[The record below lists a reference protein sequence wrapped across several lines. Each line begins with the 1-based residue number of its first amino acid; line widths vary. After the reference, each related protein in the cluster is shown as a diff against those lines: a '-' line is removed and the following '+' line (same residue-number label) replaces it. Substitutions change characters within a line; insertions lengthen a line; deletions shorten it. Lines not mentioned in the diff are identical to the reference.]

1 MDLTARHNP
10 MTLSF
15 YPPTAS
21 SSSGRAITAATGA
34 DEVSCAIALDAD
46 TLFRAQDAQYRRAL
60 PNDWL
65 ARRSA
70 YRSLITTAST
80 SLKLLDGL
88 RIGRKQRE
96 RARDLVER
104 FASEEH

>member
-1 MDLTARHNP
+1 

-15 YPPTAS
+15 YPPTTS
-21 SSSGRAITAATGA
+21 SSSGRASTASRA
-34 DEVSCAIALDAD
+34 DEATSANATDSDVI
-46 TLFRAQDAQYRRAL
+46 FRVQDAQYRRAL

-70 YRSLITTAST
+70 YRSLVTTAST
-80 SLKLLDGL
+80 SLRLLDGL

-104 FASEEH
+104 FASSEEP

>member
-1 MDLTARHNP
+1 

-21 SSSGRAITAATGA
+21 SSSERAATASRAGEATGA
-34 DEVSCAIALDAD
+34 SVTEADA
-46 TLFRAQDAQYRRAL
+46 LFRGQDAQYRRAL

-70 YRSLITTAST
+70 YRSLVMTAST
-80 SLKLLDGL
+80 SLRLLDGL

-96 RARDLVER
+96 RAHDLVDR
-104 FASEEH
+104 FASSGEP